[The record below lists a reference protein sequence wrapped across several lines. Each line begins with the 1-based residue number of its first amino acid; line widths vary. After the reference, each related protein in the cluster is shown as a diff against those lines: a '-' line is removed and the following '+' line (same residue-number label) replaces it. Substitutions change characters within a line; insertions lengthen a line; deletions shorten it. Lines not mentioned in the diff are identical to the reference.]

1 MSRGPYSK
9 PWRGVALLTALSAS
23 LGACK
28 TFDTVGDAYALGFNQ
43 SNSCATASVT
53 WDYVGTDF
61 TIEAWIQANAEQD
74 YTVHP
79 IAVWPGSFALWADPE
94 GVGYF
99 TTTDVDAAGVS
110 YPNGW
115 MDGELHHVAGT
126 YTDGFAALYVDG
138 EQVGFNTNVELGTE
152 PGGEMKVGCWGGKEA
167 FDGLVDEI
175 RLSAGLRY
183 DESFEVDP
191 VPFEGD
197 ETTVH
202 LWHANEGTDNV
213 ALDAMAR
220 SDLVLE
226 AVDWV
231 AFDLAGDEDAAE

>member
-1 MSRGPYSK
+1 MSRGAYSSLL
-9 PWRGVALLTALSAS
+9 RSTGLLVALCAN

-28 TFDTVGDAYALGFNQ
+28 TFETVGDAYALGFNE
-43 SNSCATASVT
+43 SSSCASAAVT

-61 TIEAWIQANAEQD
+61 TIEAWVQSNADQD
-74 YTVHP
+74 YTIHP
-79 IAVWPGSFALWADPE
+79 IAVWPGSFALWTDAE

-99 TTTDVDAAGVS
+99 TTTDVDAEGVS
-110 YPNGW
+110 YPQGW
-115 MDGELHHVAGT
+115 MDGDLHHIAGT
-126 YTDGFAALYVDG
+126 YTEGFTTLYVDG
-138 EQVGFNTNVELGTE
+138 EQVGFNTNVVLGTE
-152 PGGEMKVGCWGGKEA
+152 PGEELKIGCWGGKDA
-167 FDGLVDEI
+167 FDGLIDEI

-183 DESFEVDP
+183 EESFEP
-191 VPFEGD
+191 ELIPFEGD

>member
-1 MSRGPYSK
+1 MT
-9 PWRGVALLTALSAS
+9 TALKHSPPS
-23 LGACK
+23 RPHCMN
-28 TFDTVGDAYALGFNQ
+28 ALHGGGHP
-43 SNSCATASVT
+43 SSCSIAPCAARHLKPSHLKPLRTS
-53 WDYVGTDF
+53 
-61 TIEAWIQANAEQD
+61 
-74 YTVHP
+74 HP
-79 IAVWPGSFALWADPE
+79 VLK
-94 GVGYF
+94 
-99 TTTDVDAAGVS
+99 
-110 YPNGW
+110 
-115 MDGELHHVAGT
+115 ELMGR
-126 YTDGFAALYVDG
+126 
-138 EQVGFNTNVELGTE
+138 